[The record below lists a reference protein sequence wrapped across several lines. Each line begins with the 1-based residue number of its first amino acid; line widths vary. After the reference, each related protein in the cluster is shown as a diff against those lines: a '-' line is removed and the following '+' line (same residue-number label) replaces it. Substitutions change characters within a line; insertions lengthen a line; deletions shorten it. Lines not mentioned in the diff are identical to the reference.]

1 MKKVEVK
8 NKDGVVKFGAEMLDP
23 TEWIAQCIA
32 GNAWGKPERWV
43 TEVSD
48 DEIQEALEVEEVEQA
63 DGTIVKRY
71 KLPAEYEIQVTD
83 ISADWDLKIC
93 MAQRKAEYPSPEEF
107 LNAFFDG
114 GEEALNQLKEKRL
127 AIKAKYPKPGVSNA

>member
-1 MKKVEVK
+1 MKKVEVR

-32 GNAWGKPERWV
+32 GDAWGKPERWV
-43 TEVSD
+43 NESELTE
-48 DEIQEALEVEEVEQA
+48 DEIREAIDIEESETPE
-63 DGTIVKRY
+63 GEFIKRY
-71 KLPAEYEIQVTD
+71 KLPAEYEIQITD

-93 MAQRKAEYPSPEEF
+93 LGKRKAEYPTAEEF

-114 GEEALNQLKEKRL
+114 GDAAIEALKAKRL
-127 AIKAKYPKPGVSNA
+127 EVKAKYPKP